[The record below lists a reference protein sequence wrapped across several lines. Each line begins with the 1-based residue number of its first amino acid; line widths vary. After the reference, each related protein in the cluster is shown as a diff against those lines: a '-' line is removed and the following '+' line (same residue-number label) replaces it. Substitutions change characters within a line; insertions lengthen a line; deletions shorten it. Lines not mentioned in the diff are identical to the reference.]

1 LLGIF
6 QGKKREYNELILK
19 GLLFGPKTTTQ
30 IAEYIYLN
38 RKAQVKPKQI
48 NQNEV
53 KKIISIISREK
64 SRLEEL
70 KTKEYI
76 YQHENLW
83 FLSLKGMGV
92 ALTFYSVMEVY
103 PCVKP
108 FISSII
114 KEFENAIK
122 QNPIFATLIE
132 EKALK
137 LAEEYMESQ
146 EFFQLL
152 KDLAEELIRQGM
164 DLDKTSS
171 RDFLGMLAG
180 KFLILLLPKIVMGRI
195 ISKEGVRN

>member
-1 LLGIF
+1 MLGIF

-38 RKAQVKPKQI
+38 RKAQVKSKQI
-48 NQNEV
+48 KQNEV

-83 FLSLKGMGV
+83 FLSPKGMGV

-103 PCVKP
+103 PHVKP

-146 EFFQLL
+146 EFLQLL

-180 KFLILLLPKIVMGRI
+180 KFLILLLPKIVMGHTI
-195 ISKEGVRN
+195 PKEGVRN